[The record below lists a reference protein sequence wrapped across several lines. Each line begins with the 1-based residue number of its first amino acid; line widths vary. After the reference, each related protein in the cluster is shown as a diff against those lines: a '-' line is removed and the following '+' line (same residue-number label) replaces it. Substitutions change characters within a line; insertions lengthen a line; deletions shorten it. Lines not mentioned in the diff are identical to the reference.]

1 MVEMAKNVKIHKKIG
16 KPKADFELSSGALVF
31 RRTSEGVFWLVLHY
45 SAGHWDF
52 PKGHVEKGESLIE
65 AARREVF
72 EEAGIKDLKFYPE
85 FKKSIQYFYNAA
97 KYHPESQEKKLTF
110 KKVVFHLAETSE
122 KEIIT
127 SFEHLEGKWLKTE
140 EAEKTL
146 TFKNAR
152 TILQEATGFLSQSFC
167 GKIE

>member
-1 MVEMAKNVKIHKKIG
+1 MAKNVKIHKKID

-31 RRTSEGVFWLVLHY
+31 RRAPEGVFWLVLHY

-52 PKGHVEKGESLIE
+52 PKGHVEKGESLVE
-65 AARREVF
+65 AAKREVF

-85 FKKSIQYFYNAA
+85 FKKSIQYFYNPS
-97 KYHPESQEKKLTF
+97 KYKNDKKTKLAF

-122 KEIIT
+122 KEIKT

-152 TILQEATGFLSQSFC
+152 TILQEAAGFLSQSFC